1 MVRCWA
7 DWIYIA
13 CSNLF
18 QLFNPPMENSGML
31 SMFKPTLKAVAL
43 ATMVL
48 TGAAAFAQNYGKP
61 QVVVAPSA
69 FKGPNGLTIDS
80 QGRLLVGSVVGAS
93 ITQVDI
99 KTGKGTTLIASPE
112 GQADDIAI
120 GPKGEMAYTSFL
132 QGIVRI
138 RDNDSAPIRI
148 LAKDLP
154 GINSLAFDQKTGK
167 LYASQVFLGDALWEI
182 DVSGAAAPRLVKK
195 DMGGLNGFEVGAD
208 GWIMGPLWFKGQI
221 VKINPAN
228 GEMKVVNSEFKTPAA
243 ANYDS
248 KGNIWAID
256 TKLGELYRI
265 NPADGK
271 RTKVAQLSTG
281 LDNLALDKNDNI
293 FVSNMVDNGVQQV
306 DAKSGKVTQITKGGM
321 SAPGGIKLSE
331 DGKTLYVAHLFGFR
345 AVDTATGALTD
356 IGRMQGDVLEYPFAV
371 GLSKDNYIL
380 SSWFTGTVQVMSRKD
395 KSTKAMAHG
404 LGAPMDAVEMPDG
417 SVLVLEL
424 AAGSVTQLSGADL
437 HDKKQVVTGLQGPT
451 QMVIGKDGALYITEL
466 AGRLVRVNPADWS
479 QKTIAEG
486 LAAPEGL
493 AQTPAGKFI
502 VAETKT
508 RTLTEVDPA
517 TGAKRVIASDLPIGF
532 EGGPGLP
539 PPYLTTGVAV
549 AADGTVYFSAD
560 RDSGIYKIKPN

>member
-1 MVRCWA
+1 MRFFTPKWFPA
-7 DWIYIA
+7 TR
-13 CSNLF
+13 L
-18 QLFNPPMENSGML
+18 
-31 SMFKPTLKAVAL
+31 AL
-43 ATMVL
+43 ATALLSTSVW
-48 TGAAAFAQNYGKP
+48 AQNYGAP
-61 QVVVAPSA
+61 QVVVPPSA
-69 FKGPNGLTIDS
+69 FKGPNGLTVDK

-93 ITQVDI
+93 ITQLDI
-99 KTGKGTTLIASPE
+99 KTGKATTFIGSPE

-132 QGIVRI
+132 QGILRI
-138 RDNDSAPIRI
+138 RDNDNAPIRI

-167 LYASQVFLGDALWEI
+167 LYGSQVFLGDALWEI
-182 DVSGAAAPRLVKK
+182 DVAGVAPPRLIKK

-208 GWIMGPLWFKGQI
+208 GWVMGPLWFKGQI
-221 VKINPAN
+221 VKINPEN
-228 GEMKVVNSEFKTPAA
+228 GDMKVINSEFKTPAA

-256 TKLGELYRI
+256 TKTGELFRI
-265 NPADGK
+265 DPASGK
-271 RTKVAQLSTG
+271 RTLVAKLSTG
-281 LDNLALDKNDNI
+281 LDNLALDKDDNI

-345 AVDTATGALTD
+345 AVDTASGALTD
-356 IGRMQGDVLEYPFAV
+356 IGRMQSDPIEYPFAV
-371 GLSKDNYIL
+371 GLSKNHYLL

-395 KSTKAMAHG
+395 KSIKATAHG
-404 LGAPMDAVEMPDG
+404 LAAPMDAVEMPDG

-424 AAGSVTQLSGADL
+424 AAGALTQLSGADL
-437 HDKKQVVTGLQGPT
+437 HDKKQVVTGMQGPT
-451 QMVIGKDGALYITEL
+451 QMVMGKDGGLYITEL
-466 AGRLVRVNPADWS
+466 SGRLVRVNPSDWS

-493 AQTPAGKFI
+493 AETPAGKFI
-502 VAETKT
+502 VAETAK
-508 RTLTEVDPA
+508 RQLTEVDPA
-517 TGAKRVIASDLPIGF
+517 NGNKRVIASDLPIGF

-560 RDSGIYKIKPN
+560 RDSGIYKVKPR